1 MFRALQATA
10 VIFRDDAVLFQGLGS
25 DTQLCLG

>member
-1 MFRALQATA
+1 LQATA